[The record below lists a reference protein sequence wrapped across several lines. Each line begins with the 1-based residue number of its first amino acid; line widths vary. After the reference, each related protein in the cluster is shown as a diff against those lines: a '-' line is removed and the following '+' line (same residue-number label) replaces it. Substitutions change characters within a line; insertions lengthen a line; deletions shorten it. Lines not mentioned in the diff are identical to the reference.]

1 MSTTKSAGLTRD
13 VILAAEDMKS
23 ERVEVPEWG
32 GHVFVRQ
39 MTAGDRDKFDAFVY
53 EQSGASIRAW
63 LVGMCAVDGEG
74 KRMFSDADLEAL
86 AGKNGEPMDRIFQVA
101 RKLNKLLTVDIED
114 AEKN

>member
-13 VILAAEDMKS
+13 AILAAEDLKS
-23 ERVEVPEWG
+23 KRVEVPEWG

-39 MTAGDRDKFDAFVY
+39 MTAGDRDKFDAFIF

-74 KRMFSDADLEAL
+74 KRMFTDDDLDALT
-86 AGKNGEPMDRIFQVA
+86 GKNGEAMDCVFQAA